1 MNSHVEKSLLDIDIA
16 ALTRGPFT
24 PSPAAWEDQV
34 LYFLMIDRFSDGNE
48 KGGYSDA
55 SGRAV
60 ESGLTPMYQGETEAR
75 VNYDTWFRAGRGW
88 QGGTIRGMTSKL
100 GYLRRLGVTALWVSP
115 PFRQVAFEPSYHGYG
130 IQNFLDVDELG
141 RRAMRDQWSKL
152 KPAQQA
158 EFSKLLREIVEGHY
172 LRALRSEL
180 DYDVAY
186 LGEKPHENEA
196 SVATEL
202 RVTRKGK
209 KQVISV
215 DYTLRH
221 DKGAWRVF
229 DIVTDGVGLVE
240 NYRAQFNQVIA
251 KEGVEGLLTRMRKKS
266 LGPS

>member
-1 MNSHVEKSLLDIDIA
+1 VRKITQFLTLVFLLVLGSVAQAADGPATATVRQANDTLHSLL
-16 ALTRGPFT
+16 RRKVT
-24 PSPAAWEDQV
+24 PGSPE
-34 LYFLMIDRFSDGNE
+34 E
-48 KGGYSDA
+48 KQQA
-55 SGRAV
+55 S
-60 ESGLTPMYQGETEAR
+60 E
-75 VNYDTWFRAGRGW
+75 
-88 QGGTIRGMTSKL
+88 
-100 GYLRRLGVTALWVSP
+100 VTAKL
-115 PFRQVAFEPSYHGYG
+115 
-130 IQNFLDVDELG
+130 QNFLDVDELG

-186 LGEKPHENEA
+186 LGEKPQGDDA
-196 SVATEL
+196 SVSTEL

>member
-1 MNSHVEKSLLDIDIA
+1 MRKITQFLTLVVMLVLSAVAQAADGPATATVRQANDTLHSLL
-16 ALTRGPFT
+16 RRKVT
-24 PSPAAWEDQV
+24 PGSPE
-34 LYFLMIDRFSDGNE
+34 E
-48 KGGYSDA
+48 KQQA
-55 SGRAV
+55 S
-60 ESGLTPMYQGETEAR
+60 E
-75 VNYDTWFRAGRGW
+75 
-88 QGGTIRGMTSKL
+88 
-100 GYLRRLGVTALWVSP
+100 VTAKL
-115 PFRQVAFEPSYHGYG
+115 
-130 IQNFLDVDELG
+130 QNFLDVDELG

-186 LGEKPHENEA
+186 LGEKPQGDEA
-196 SVATEL
+196 SVSTEL

>member
-1 MNSHVEKSLLDIDIA
+1 MRKITQFLTLVVMLVLSAVAQA
-16 ALTRGPFT
+16 ADGPAT
-24 PSPAAWEDQV
+24 ATVRQA
-34 LYFLMIDRFSDGNE
+34 N
-48 KGGYSDA
+48 
-55 SGRAV
+55 
-60 ESGLTPMYQGETEAR
+60 
-75 VNYDTWFRAGRGW
+75 DTLHA
-88 QGGTIRGMTSKL
+88 L
-100 GYLRRLGVTALWVSP
+100 LRRKVTPGSPEEKQQASEVTAKL
-115 PFRQVAFEPSYHGYG
+115 
-130 IQNFLDVDELG
+130 QNFLDVDELG

>member
-1 MNSHVEKSLLDIDIA
+1 MRKITQFLTLVFVLVFGAVAQAADGPATATVRQANDTLHSLL
-16 ALTRGPFT
+16 RRKVT
-24 PSPAAWEDQV
+24 PGSPE
-34 LYFLMIDRFSDGNE
+34 E
-48 KGGYSDA
+48 KQQA
-55 SGRAV
+55 S
-60 ESGLTPMYQGETEAR
+60 Q
-75 VNYDTWFRAGRGW
+75 
-88 QGGTIRGMTSKL
+88 
-100 GYLRRLGVTALWVSP
+100 VTAKL
-115 PFRQVAFEPSYHGYG
+115 
-130 IQNFLDVDELG
+130 QNFLDVDELG

-186 LGEKPHENEA
+186 LGEKPHGDEA
-196 SVATEL
+196 SVSTEL

-266 LGPS
+266 LGAS

>member
-1 MNSHVEKSLLDIDIA
+1 VRKITQFLTLVFVFVLA
-16 ALTRGPFT
+16 AVAQAADGPAT
-24 PSPAAWEDQV
+24 ATVRQA
-34 LYFLMIDRFSDGNE
+34 N
-48 KGGYSDA
+48 
-55 SGRAV
+55 
-60 ESGLTPMYQGETEAR
+60 
-75 VNYDTWFRAGRGW
+75 DTLHA
-88 QGGTIRGMTSKL
+88 L
-100 GYLRRLGVTALWVSP
+100 LRRKVTPGSPEEKQQASEVTAKL
-115 PFRQVAFEPSYHGYG
+115 
-130 IQNFLDVDELG
+130 QNFLDVDELG

-158 EFSKLLREIVEGHY
+158 EFTKLLREIVEGHY

-186 LGEKPHENEA
+186 LGEKPQGDDV
-196 SVATEL
+196 SVSTEL

-221 DKGAWRVF
+221 DKSAWRVF

-251 KEGVEGLLTRMRKKS
+251 KEGVEGLLARMRKKS
-266 LGPS
+266 LATS

>member
-1 MNSHVEKSLLDIDIA
+1 MRKITQFLTLAFLLLLGAVAQAADGPATATVRQANDTLHSLL
-16 ALTRGPFT
+16 RRKVT
-24 PSPAAWEDQV
+24 PGSPE
-34 LYFLMIDRFSDGNE
+34 E
-48 KGGYSDA
+48 KQQA
-55 SGRAV
+55 S
-60 ESGLTPMYQGETEAR
+60 E
-75 VNYDTWFRAGRGW
+75 
-88 QGGTIRGMTSKL
+88 
-100 GYLRRLGVTALWVSP
+100 VTAKL
-115 PFRQVAFEPSYHGYG
+115 
-130 IQNFLDVDELG
+130 QNFLDVDELG

-186 LGEKPHENEA
+186 LGEKPHDDEA
-196 SVATEL
+196 SVSTEL

-209 KQVISV
+209 KQAISV

-251 KEGVEGLLTRMRKKS
+251 KEGVEGLLARMRKKS